1 MIDLEKLKAAAEDGE
16 SPTTVVSR
24 SWLAQALAE
33 IAPARRS
40 NCFGL
45 KPGQSLW

>member
-1 MIDLEKLKAAAEDGE
+1 MIDLDKLKAAAEAGDG
-16 SPTTVVSR
+16 PTAVVSR
-24 SWLAQALAE
+24 SWLGQALAE
-33 IAPARRS
+33 IAPTRRS